1 MSEMDAFAEDM
12 QPTVALSTLT
22 EICNRLVDA
31 DIEIKNLESRIK
43 EIERS
48 IEEDKEKLLTYM
60 TESGLE
66 RLDGKLGHVE
76 VDELISVRQPATQEE
91 KMQFFKYLEDQGLFY
106 NMVSVNSRTLSSW
119 AKKEIKSIEEKTGQQ
134 GWTPPGLS
142 QPYREFKLKVK
153 PRKS

>member
-1 MSEMDAFAEDM
+1 MSEVEGFENESSADLNK
-12 QPTVALSTLT
+12 LS
-22 EICNRLVDA
+22 EICNRLVDSEIRVKELEA
-31 DIEIKNLESRIK
+31 EIKQ
-43 EIERS
+43 IENS
-48 IEEDKEKLLTYM
+48 ILEDKERLLTYM

-66 RLDGKLGHVE
+66 RIDGKLGHVE

-91 KMQFFKYLEDQGLFY
+91 KMQFFKYLESQDLFY

-119 AKKEIKSIEEKTGQQ
+119 AKKEIKEMEKKTGQA
-134 GWTPPGLS
+134 GWVPPGLS